1 MKHPNSPS
9 EAVEESKLREKQVSF
24 TENMMAAA
32 ACVGFDT
39 EIEEEA
45 EGASVW
51 TGRGVSIWGDQ
62 GNLL

>member
-1 MKHPNSPS
+1 
-9 EAVEESKLREKQVSF
+9 VEESKLREKPVSF
-24 TENMMAAA
+24 TENTMAAA

-45 EGASVW
+45 EGSSVW
-51 TGRGVSIWGDQ
+51 TGRGVSIWGDE